1 MITGPSGAGKGTLIR
16 ALLGRVADLEVA
28 VSATTRHRR
37 RGEEDGREYW
47 FLSDAEF
54 VRRVH
59 EGDFLEHVTYVSGK
73 RYGTLRSEVHRIA
86 GEGKIPVLELET
98 EGALNVKDDVPGAV
112 TIFITAPIPELER
125 RLRERASES
134 EGEIGERI
142 GLARK
147 QLAQAEQFDHVVV
160 NDDLERATQGAGG
173 GCPARVGNRRYHESA
188 VIHPRIDEL
197 LDDVDSRYALVI
209 VAAKRARQINNYH
222 HQLGEG
228 TFDEFPPLVESRS
241 KNYLTMALEE
251 TAEGKIKYT
260 YKN

>member
-1 MITGPSGAGKGTLIR
+1 LGSSTGTADGTPVFVITGPSGAGKGTLIKG
-16 ALLGRVADLEVA
+16 LLEGVPELEVA
-28 VSATTRHRR
+28 ISATTRLRR

-73 RYGTLRSEVHRIA
+73 RYGTLRSEVDRIA
-86 GEGKIPVLELET
+86 ADGKIPVLELET

-147 QLAQAEQFDHVVV
+147 QLAQADEFDHVVL
-160 NDDLERATQGAGG
+160 NDDVSRATK
-173 GCPARVGNRRYHESA
+173 
-188 VIHPRIDEL
+188 EL
-197 LDDVDSRYALVI
+197 EEIVERE
-209 VAAKRARQINNYH
+209 VAAA
-222 HQLGEG
+222 G
-228 TFDEFPPLVESRS
+228 TMSRP
-241 KNYLTMALEE
+241 
-251 TAEGKIKYT
+251 
-260 YKN
+260 

>member
-1 MITGPSGAGKGTLIR
+1 MGSSTGTTDGTPVFVITGPSGAGKGTLIR
-16 ALLGRVADLEVA
+16 ALLERVADLEVA
-28 VSATTRHRR
+28 VSATTRGRR
-37 RGEEDGREYW
+37 QGEEDGREYW

-54 VRRVH
+54 ARRVH

-73 RYGTLRSEVHRIA
+73 RYGTLRTEVDRIA

-147 QLAQAEQFDHVVV
+147 QLNQAEQFDYVVL
-160 NDDLERATQGAGG
+160 NDRIERATQELEGIVQ
-173 GCPARVGNRRYHESA
+173 RESA
-188 VIHPRIDEL
+188 
-197 LDDVDSRYALVI
+197 
-209 VAAKRARQINNYH
+209 AA
-222 HQLGEG
+222 G
-228 TFDEFPPLVESRS
+228 TMSGP
-241 KNYLTMALEE
+241 
-251 TAEGKIKYT
+251 
-260 YKN
+260 

>member
-1 MITGPSGAGKGTLIR
+1 MNPVFVVTGPSGAGKGTLIR
-16 ALLGRVADLEVA
+16 ALLERVADLEVA
-28 VSATTRHRR
+28 VSATTRGRR
-37 RGEEDGREYW
+37 QGEEDGREYW

-54 VRRVH
+54 ARRVH

-73 RYGTLRSEVHRIA
+73 RYGTLRTEVDRIA

-147 QLAQAEQFDHVVV
+147 QLNQAEQFDYVVL
-160 NDDLERATQGAGG
+160 NDRIERATQELEGIVQ
-173 GCPARVGNRRYHESA
+173 RESA
-188 VIHPRIDEL
+188 
-197 LDDVDSRYALVI
+197 
-209 VAAKRARQINNYH
+209 AA
-222 HQLGEG
+222 G
-228 TFDEFPPLVESRS
+228 TMSGP
-241 KNYLTMALEE
+241 
-251 TAEGKIKYT
+251 
-260 YKN
+260 

>member
-1 MITGPSGAGKGTLIR
+1 VITGPSGAGKGTLIR
-16 ALLGRVADLEVA
+16 ALLERVADLEVA
-28 VSATTRHRR
+28 VSATTRGRR
-37 RGEEDGREYW
+37 QGEEDGREYW

-54 VRRVH
+54 ARRVH

-73 RYGTLRSEVHRIA
+73 RYGTLRTEVDRIA

-147 QLAQAEQFDHVVV
+147 QLNQAEQFDYVVL
-160 NDDLERATQGAGG
+160 NDDLAT
-173 GCPARVGNRRYHESA
+173 
-188 VIHPRIDEL
+188 
-197 LDDVDSRYALVI
+197 
-209 VAAKRARQINNYH
+209 AADQ
-222 HQLGEG
+222 
-228 TFDEFPPLVESRS
+228 
-241 KNYLTMALEE
+241 LEE
-251 TAEGKIKYT
+251 IVRA
-260 YKN
+260 NA